1 MRHFREINIVLFL
14 GYLKLKC
21 CLILNGIIIQKF
33 LSINKSG
40 FEVTECDF
48 LVLSFFTFMQFG
60 F

>member
-1 MRHFREINIVLFL
+1 MRHFREIYIVLFL

-21 CLILNGIIIQKF
+21 CLILNGMIIQKF

-48 LVLSFFTFMQFG
+48 PVLSSFTFMQFG